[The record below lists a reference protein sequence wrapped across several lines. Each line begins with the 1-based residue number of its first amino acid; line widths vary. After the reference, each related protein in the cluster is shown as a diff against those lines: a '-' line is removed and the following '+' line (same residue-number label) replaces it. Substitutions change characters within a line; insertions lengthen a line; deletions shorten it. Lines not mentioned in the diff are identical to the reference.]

1 MIAVDTNII
10 ASLYL
15 ETERSKQAEDALRK
29 DSDWVAPILWRCEFC
44 NVLAIQVRLR
54 HLRLQAALRVMEAAE
69 AQFKDH
75 EFEVPSLD
83 VLRLADKSSCSAY
96 DCEFVALAQSLE
108 IPLVTLDRRIQTAF
122 PAIAVALEDFGRANR
137 T

>member
-15 ETERSKQAEDALRK
+15 ETELSKQAEDALRK
-29 DSDWVAPILWRCEFC
+29 DSEWVAPILWRSEFR

-54 HLRLQAALRVMEAAE
+54 HLKLQAALRVMEAAE
-69 AQFKDH
+69 AQLRDH

-83 VLRLADKSSCSAY
+83 VLRLADESSCSAY
-96 DCEFVALAQSLE
+96 DCEFVALAQSLQV
-108 IPLVTLDRRIQTAF
+108 PLVTLDKRIQTAF
-122 PAIAVALEDFGRANR
+122 PAVAVALEDFGRTNR
-137 T
+137 S